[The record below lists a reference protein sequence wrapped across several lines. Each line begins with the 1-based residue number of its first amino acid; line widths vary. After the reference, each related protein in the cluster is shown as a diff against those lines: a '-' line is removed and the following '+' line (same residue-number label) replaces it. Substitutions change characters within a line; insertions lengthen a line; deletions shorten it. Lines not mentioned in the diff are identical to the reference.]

1 MLLTNPAQQTLRRL
15 AFGKTANRRRDQ
27 HRHQRTVRRGMTVID
42 ALGRLIAID
51 LPMADPQQRQL
62 RRLML
67 GGNPVRYPEQIRQPV
82 NRRHL
87 RAGINQHAQFD
98 DWPLCVHCQ
107 FSPFYCRCG
116 QSSDRPPEPIL
127 HSTPNTHFE
136 ETVMAKQALIV
147 VDIQNDYFPQ
157 GKWPLV
163 GADAAAD
170 NAVRLLNAFRDAGD
184 SVVHIR
190 HEFTS
195 DEAPFFT
202 PGSEGAKLHPK
213 VLNRADEPVVL
224 KHFVNSF
231 RETELQSILD
241 EQGIKELVVV
251 GSMSHMC
258 VDGITRAAND
268 LGYSVTV
275 IHDACASRDLE
286 FNGLT
291 VPAAHVHAAFMSALG
306 FAYASVVSTD
316 EFLAANH

>member
-1 MLLTNPAQQTLRRL
+1 LS
-15 AFGKTANRRRDQ
+15 
-27 HRHQRTVRRGMTVID
+27 VR
-42 ALGRLIAID
+42 
-51 LPMADPQQRQL
+51 
-62 RRLML
+62 
-67 GGNPVRYPEQIRQPV
+67 
-82 NRRHL
+82 
-87 RAGINQHAQFD
+87 
-98 DWPLCVHCQ
+98 
-107 FSPFYCRCG
+107 
-116 QSSDRPPEPIL
+116 PIL
-127 HSTPNTHFE
+127 ESSASANTETTPNHCLE
-136 ETVMAKQALIV
+136 DNPMAKQALIV

-170 NAVRLLNAFRDAGD
+170 NAAQLIAAFRAAGD
-184 SVVHIR
+184 PVVHIR

-195 DEAPFFT
+195 EDAPFFT

-231 RETELQSILD
+231 RETELKAVLD
-241 EQGIKELVVV
+241 EHGITDLVVV

-258 VDGITRAAND
+258 VDGITRAAAD
-268 LGYSVTV
+268 MGYSVIV

-291 VPAAHVHAAFMSALG
+291 VPAAHVHAAFMAALG

-316 EFLAANH
+316 EFLSSNA

>member
-1 MLLTNPAQQTLRRL
+1 LS
-15 AFGKTANRRRDQ
+15 
-27 HRHQRTVRRGMTVID
+27 VR
-42 ALGRLIAID
+42 
-51 LPMADPQQRQL
+51 
-62 RRLML
+62 
-67 GGNPVRYPEQIRQPV
+67 
-82 NRRHL
+82 
-87 RAGINQHAQFD
+87 
-98 DWPLCVHCQ
+98 
-107 FSPFYCRCG
+107 
-116 QSSDRPPEPIL
+116 PIL
-127 HSTPNTHFE
+127 EALNKANTEATSSQHIEDTP
-136 ETVMAKQALIV
+136 MAKQALIV

-157 GKWPLV
+157 GKWPLA

-170 NAVRLLNAFRDAGD
+170 NAARLIAAFREAGD

-195 DEAPFFT
+195 ADAPFFT
-202 PGSEGAKLHPK
+202 PGSDGAKLHTK

-231 RETELQSILD
+231 RETELQAILD

-258 VDGITRAAND
+258 VDGITRAAAD
-268 LGYSVTV
+268 LGYAVTV

-316 EFLAANH
+316 QFLTAQP